1 MLRPRKRCKNLSNVL
16 AYIVAEFAGGVEWR
30 VERGRLAVV
39 DELGFVT
46 EEDEHSFHRLNL
58 VLAHRFQE
66 DLATKHVTSR
76 DDT

>member
-1 MLRPRKRCKNLSNVL
+1 MLT
-16 AYIVAEFAGGVEWR
+16 YIVAKFAGGVER
-30 VERGRLAVV
+30 SVEGGRLAVV

-46 EEDEHSFHRLNL
+46 EEDEHSLHRLNL

-76 DDT
+76 DDR